1 MNYQGKR
8 IGVIGEIHPNVL
20 ELFDIEDA
28 TVALFEINLETLY
41 NALEETSPTYTG
53 VSRYPE
59 SERDIAI
66 LVDDEISSAQ
76 IQDIISRNKL
86 VQSSTPFDLYTGDKI
101 PVGKKSIG
109 YRVTFRSNRSTLTR
123 QLVDKTRQSIVTQ
136 LERELGAELRD

>member
-1 MNYQGKR
+1 MSGCSHGNPPGG
-8 IGVIGEIHPNVL
+8 IEHVL

-28 TVALFEINLETLY
+28 TVALIEINLETLY
-41 NALEETSPTYTG
+41 STLEGTSPTYTE

-66 LVDDEISSAQ
+66 LVDDEVSSAQ
-76 IQDIISRNKL
+76 IQHIIIRNKL

-101 PVGKKSIG
+101 PAGKKSIG
-109 YRVTFRSNRSTLTR
+109 YRVTFRSNQSTLTR
-123 QLVDKTRQSIVTQ
+123 ELVDKTRQSIVKQ